1 MLAFVRPAL
10 GIAVVAALVASAG
23 PAAAAGAPDVHSA
36 NMSHIGHSKFSGTTN
51 SDMAFWGHY
60 LIAGTYAGPRILDI
74 SRPANPREISRVR
87 CNGGQGDVSV
97 WRNLIFESVDSDQ
110 TKPTCDSSNE
120 PLVGQP
126 PGFEGIRIFDW
137 SDPAHPR
144 FVTAVHTDCGSHT
157 HTIVPDPAHG
167 LVYLYVQ
174 SYPLTGQDGGCNVH
188 TYDSVVKV
196 PLADPKRASV
206 SHFDTGPS
214 QGCHDVQVFMPL
226 HVAAAACL
234 TEGQIWDIRDPAHP
248 AVIQHLYNPAI
259 TIWHSAAFSWDGKVV
274 AFGDENQTY
283 EACQGGDT
291 PVGAIWFYS
300 MQGTTASQ
308 QVGWYALPRA
318 VSSDPDTE
326 CTAHNFNVVPVKGR
340 NIMVSAF
347 YSGGADVI
355 DFTDPTAPR
364 EIAYY
369 QIQGKVPADEWST
382 YWYDGHVY
390 SNDINRGVDVFSV
403 SSPLLAGAKT
413 FPYLNPQTQTA
424 AEHRAVLRSSEA
436 VPPPPRADRSVG
448 SGSPRP

>member
-248 AVIQHLYNPAI
+248 AVIQHQPRHHHLALRRVQL
-259 TIWHSAAFSWDGKVV
+259 GR
-274 AFGDENQTY
+274 
-283 EACQGGDT
+283 QGGGVRRREPDLRGM
-291 PVGAIWFYS
+291 PGRRHARRGDLVLLDAGHDGVAA
-300 MQGTTASQ
+300 GG
-308 QVGWYALPRA
+308 VVRA
-318 VSSDPDTE
+318 
-326 CTAHNFNVVPVKGR
+326 
-340 NIMVSAF
+340 
-347 YSGGADVI
+347 
-355 DFTDPTAPR
+355 
-364 EIAYY
+364 
-369 QIQGKVPADEWST
+369 
-382 YWYDGHVY
+382 
-390 SNDINRGVDVFSV
+390 
-403 SSPLLAGAKT
+403 
-413 FPYLNPQTQTA
+413 
-424 AEHRAVLRSSEA
+424 
-436 VPPPPRADRSVG
+436 PPRGLER
-448 SGSPRP
+448 PRHRVHRP